1 MPCAV
6 IFKNPRTPF
15 YDIVITSKNVDDIPE
30 LIKYIM
36 LYCPVE
42 DTIWNSEEYNKLGEC
57 WITEYSVIIEKE
69 ESLNKFG
76 NRGVAMCIYMYM
88 MEERVNKIGTVEY
101 GIKYFSKYAFSN
113 HYKLSNLSILDKER
127 IINHTESMTP
137 IQLLIYYIDIINKR
151 KSRTKPL
158 HINIENTEN
167 VEELFCLSPISSP
180 INQS

>member
-15 YDIVITSKNVDDIPE
+15 YDIVITSNNLDDIPE
-30 LIKYIM
+30 LIKYCMIF
-36 LYCPVE
+36 CPVG
-42 DTIWNSEEYNKLGEC
+42 DKVLWNKEEYDKLGEC
-57 WITEYSVIIEKE
+57 YITEYSAILQKQEC
-69 ESLNKFG
+69 LNKFG

-88 MEERVNKIGTVEY
+88 MEERLHKIGTVDY

-127 IINHTESMTP
+127 MVNHTECMTP

-151 KSRTKPL
+151 KSRKKNL
-158 HINIENTEN
+158 QINTEN
-167 VEELFCLSPISSP
+167 TEELFCLSPISSP
-180 INQS
+180 VNL